1 MLSSTPPLTAGRVGA
16 LTLRWTSDTSL
27 RGRRQRFLRRRLVL
41 RMRDWMGI
49 GVIVA
54 LSMTL
59 FAKTC
64 SASSGADA
72 GRRRLAATSP
82 NR

>member
-1 MLSSTPPLTAGRVGA
+1 VLPNIPPLTAATVGT
-16 LTLRWTSDTSL
+16 LTPRRTSDTSL

-54 LSMTL
+54 FSMTL
-59 FAKTC
+59 FAVTFF
-64 SASSGADA
+64 SLIA
-72 GRRRLAATSP
+72 R
-82 NR
+82 

>member
-16 LTLRWTSDTSL
+16 LTPRWTSDTSL

-59 FAKTC
+59 FAVTLF
-64 SASSGADA
+64 SLI
-72 GRRRLAATSP
+72 GR
-82 NR
+82 